1 MTKVIAVVNQ
11 KGGVGKT
18 TTCANLG
25 AALAQKSFKVLL
37 LDLDPLGNLSDW
49 LYDKPSQNGSGTGD
63 LLRGLVEFTDVTKKS
78 EKLGVDFI
86 SAGGSLKDIVLMEN
100 IDPFILKERMQD
112 SIEKYDF
119 VIIDC
124 APSSNVLIANAI
136 LASDS
141 ILIPIQTE
149 NLPLRS
155 GLKFIQWLEDF
166 KKEYAIDVNILGIL
180 PCMFDSRTR
189 LSTQILDAMKK
200 SEHLGPLVFD
210 TVIRKNSRLAEAP
223 GMSRSIFRSASTSY
237 GANDYNSLAAEVV
250 QRCGVA
256 LPSDISIESIDEVEE
271 NSSVGSVEL

>member
-1 MTKVIAVVNQ
+1 MAKVIAVVNQ

-25 AALAQKSFKVLL
+25 AALAQKSLKVLL
-37 LDLDPLGNLSDW
+37 IDLDPLGNLSDW
-49 LYDKPSQNGSGTGD
+49 LHDEPSQNGSGSGD
-63 LLRGLVEFTDVTKKS
+63 LLRGLAAFPDVTKKS
-78 EKLGVDFI
+78 EKLGVDYI
-86 SAGGSLKDIVLMEN
+86 SAGGSLKDITLMEN
-100 IDPFILKERMQD
+100 IDPFILKERLGDGLDQ
-112 SIEKYDF
+112 YDF

-155 GLKFIQWLEDF
+155 GLKFIQWLDEF
-166 KKEYAIDVNILGIL
+166 KKEYAIEVKILGVL
-180 PCMFDSRTR
+180 PCMFDARTR
-189 LSTQILDAMKK
+189 LSGQILGAMKG

-223 GMSRSIFRSASTSY
+223 GMSRSIFRSASKSY
-237 GANDYNSLAAEVV
+237 GANDYTSLAAEVM
-250 QRCGVA
+250 QRCGFA
-256 LPSDISIESIDEVEE
+256 IPMEPSPASDGYGDTPASENIE
-271 NSSVGSVEL
+271 

>member
-1 MTKVIAVVNQ
+1 MAKVIAVVNQ

-25 AALAQKSFKVLL
+25 AALAQKYLKVLL
-37 LDLDPLGNLSDW
+37 IDLDPLGNLSDW
-49 LYDKPSQNGSGTGD
+49 LHDQPSQNGSGTGD
-63 LLRGLVEFTDVTKKS
+63 LLRGLATFPEVTKKS
-78 EKLGVDFI
+78 EKLGVDYI
-86 SAGGSLKDIVLMEN
+86 SAGVSLKDITLMEN
-100 IDPFILKERMQD
+100 IDPFILKERLGDGINQ
-112 SIEKYDF
+112 YDF

-155 GLKFIQWLEDF
+155 GLKFIQWLDEF
-166 KKEYAIDVNILGIL
+166 KKEYAIEVKILGVL

-189 LSTQILDAMKK
+189 LSGQILEAMKG
-200 SEHLGPLVFD
+200 SEYLGPLVFD

-223 GMSRSIFRSASTSY
+223 GMSRSIFRSASKSN
-237 GANDYNSLAAEVV
+237 GANDYSSLAAEVM
-250 QRCGVA
+250 QRCGFA
-256 LPSDISIESIDEVEE
+256 IPMEPHPASESYGDAPASDSIES
-271 NSSVGSVEL
+271 